1 MTNERNQGI
10 PGHAGRHA
18 GAPAQGNNPRAR
30 AAAPQPGHAQKAS
43 MTSQL
48 SQALPML
55 EVDEMAAPMGAP
67 VITFDHVTKTYPA
80 QPKKPALSDV
90 TLQIFAGE
98 FIFLVG
104 HSGSGK
110 STFIRLLTREI
121 KPTSGKI
128 YVADKDLTTM
138 RNWRVPYL
146 RRNIGCVF
154 QDFKL
159 LPNKTVFE
167 NVAFALEVI
176 GKSRHVIKTQ
186 VPEVLR
192 LVGLSD
198 KLNSYPDQLSG
209 GQQQRVSIARAIV
222 NRPPLLICD
231 EPTGNLDPQ
240 TSRGIMDLLKRI
252 NRTGTTV
259 LVATHDREMV
269 DNMRRRVIALDRG
282 ISPATRTGGCTA
294 SMSSLF
300 YFFKESL
307 QGFARNLSTTLGS
320 IITIFLS
327 LLIIGV
333 FLVGGTIVERLVSS
347 IEDEV
352 SITAYVADDAPQESI
367 DAVTA
372 MIQGMDGVESV
383 GFTTKE
389 QALENFSNSMTTN
402 PEIIE
407 QLDGTNPLPAS
418 IDVSLAD
425 PQKVDEIAAAIEAD
439 ETFRSIC
446 DEPDNPAD
454 SLKYGQKTVDRL
466 FSVTKYVRYLG
477 VALVL
482 LLVFIALVFINN
494 TIRLAIMAR
503 RKEIA
508 IMRLVGASNGF
519 IRGPFLM
526 EGALHALIGSLLAVG
541 VLQVLRMYGIPKLQ
555 SALSFLSLDVSGNTY
570 IMIYIVLVVAGL
582 VIGLL
587 GSAFAM
593 RRYLKV

>member
-18 GAPAQGNNPRAR
+18 GAPAQGNNPRVR

-121 KPTSGKI
+121 KTTSGKI
-128 YVADKDLTTM
+128 YVADEDLTTM

-240 TSRGIMDLLKRI
+240 TSRGIMDLLERI

-282 ISPATRTGGCTA
+282 HLTRDQDRGV
-294 SMSSLF
+294 
-300 YFFKESL
+300 Y
-307 QGFARNLSTTLGS
+307 GF
-320 IITIFLS
+320 
-327 LLIIGV
+327 
-333 FLVGGTIVERLVSS
+333 
-347 IEDEV
+347 
-352 SITAYVADDAPQESI
+352 
-367 DAVTA
+367 
-372 MIQGMDGVESV
+372 
-383 GFTTKE
+383 
-389 QALENFSNSMTTN
+389 
-402 PEIIE
+402 
-407 QLDGTNPLPAS
+407 
-418 IDVSLAD
+418 DV
-425 PQKVDEIAAAIEAD
+425 
-439 ETFRSIC
+439 
-446 DEPDNPAD
+446 
-454 SLKYGQKTVDRL
+454 
-466 FSVTKYVRYLG
+466 
-477 VALVL
+477 
-482 LLVFIALVFINN
+482 
-494 TIRLAIMAR
+494 
-503 RKEIA
+503 
-508 IMRLVGASNGF
+508 
-519 IRGPFLM
+519 
-526 EGALHALIGSLLAVG
+526 
-541 VLQVLRMYGIPKLQ
+541 
-555 SALSFLSLDVSGNTY
+555 
-570 IMIYIVLVVAGL
+570 
-582 VIGLL
+582 
-587 GSAFAM
+587 
-593 RRYLKV
+593 